1 MLLQQQQSEL
11 HAHQVTRT
19 CSLQQGYVSQM
30 HAYAAI
36 AQPQDP
42 AAVGH
47 PFKDNYTFTR
57 QQVIKTSPDSMM
69 RTRNIQLTSHQ
80 SRKWQIGT

>member
-1 MLLQQQQSEL
+1 
-11 HAHQVTRT
+11 
-19 CSLQQGYVSQM
+19 M

-47 PFKDNYTFTR
+47 PYKGNYTFDWA
-57 QQVIKTSPDSMM
+57 TSNNNFTDSMM